1 MKKNYQNPETEIVF
15 VGLANLIMQED
26 PEMSDGEMGNQ
37 HNLASENE
45 IFDENDIVNGSSNL
59 WDN

>member
-15 VGLANLIMQED
+15 VGLANLIMDED
-26 PEMSDGEMGNQ
+26 PEMSPGELGPG
-37 HNLASENE
+37 HNLANDNE
-45 IFDENDIVNGSSNL
+45 IFDENEIVNGSSNL